1 MSVFCFFWISD
12 ILENDMTHTEY
23 VKKGIKWQQC
33 EATLCVRWCLTTKT
47 LSLSL
52 FVTLTSLSWHLAL
65 WNLICFNSSC
75 LEVLDILF
83 LTWIFFGPNVIRL
96 ISNIS
101 VSYDFRIKQIKWLIT
116 KFSLFLIQFFVGM
129 LKFIMV
135 KVFLIWIRV
144 WFDCKHGKIVD
155 VLYPWIDPGSPVQ
168 DKSKS
173 KDSKTFLGLVIE
185 DGLMSKWFVR

>member
-23 VKKGIKWQQC
+23 VKKGIKWQQQQC

-83 LTWIFFGPNVIRL
+83 LTWIFFGPNVIQL

-101 VSYDFRIKQIKWLIT
+101 VSYNFWIKQIKCIAIQ
-116 KFSLFLIQFFVGM
+116 FSLFLIQECISRTYPMFSDLTFFMEVE
-129 LKFIMV
+129 V
-135 KVFLIWIRV
+135 HWNE
-144 WFDCKHGKIVD
+144 
-155 VLYPWIDPGSPVQ
+155 
-168 DKSKS
+168 
-173 KDSKTFLGLVIE
+173 GLV
-185 DGLMSKWFVR
+185 GLNQRLMFDLAFRFLLT

>member
-83 LTWIFFGPNVIRL
+83 LTWIFFSPNMIQL

-101 VSYDFRIKQIKWLIT
+101 VSYNFRIKQVLHYYP
-116 KFSLFLIQFFVGM
+116 IQFIPDSKMIQAFS
-129 LKFIMV
+129 
-135 KVFLIWIRV
+135 
-144 WFDCKHGKIVD
+144 IVIEVEVHCD
-155 VLYPWIDPGSPVQ
+155 EGLLDLNLMAEIGTQ
-168 DKSKS
+168 KSKHNVQF
-173 KDSKTFLGLVIE
+173 FLR
-185 DGLMSKWFVR
+185 KFA